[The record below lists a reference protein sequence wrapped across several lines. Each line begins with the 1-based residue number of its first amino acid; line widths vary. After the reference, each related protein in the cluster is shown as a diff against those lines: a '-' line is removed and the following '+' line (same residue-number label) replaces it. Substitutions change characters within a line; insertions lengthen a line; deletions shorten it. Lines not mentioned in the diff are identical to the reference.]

1 MYYTIFNTRLCE
13 IILVGH
19 EQGLSHLHFNIQ
31 GGKREFE
38 MLANWKRNKRFFRE
52 AEAQIQAYTAGELTH
67 FDLPLNPQGRPF
79 QQSVW
84 QTLRSIPF
92 GELRTYQDIA
102 AAVGNPKA
110 ARAVGMANHKNP
122 IPLIVPCHRVIGSNG
137 QLTGFASGLEIKQK
151 LIQLERSQLQKG

>member
-1 MYYTIFNTRLCE
+1 MYYTIFNTRVCE
-13 IILVGH
+13 IILVGD
-19 EQGLSHLHFNIQ
+19 EDGLSYLHLNTPD
-31 GGKREFE
+31 GKREFNILE
-38 MLANWKRNKRFFRE
+38 NWKRNKRFFRAAQE
-52 AEAQIQAYTAGELTH
+52 QIQAYAAGELID
-67 FDLPLNPQGRPF
+67 FDLPLNLQGTAF
-79 QQSVW
+79 QKTVW
-84 QTLRSIPF
+84 QTLRNIPF